1 MTNEQKYK
9 TTDERIRAFW
19 RFCKGQGKRE
29 RGCLGCPTKGI
40 PSYREKCALAWLALE
55 AEEEKPLHCPFCG
68 GDNIDIFETDFGQ
81 NEEPYQFAVK
91 CKSCGALVSAED
103 KNEAIAAWNRRAK

>member
-9 TTDERIRAFW
+9 TPEERAEAYTEFCVSKKCDECECA
-19 RFCKGQGKRE
+19 KHGH
-29 RGCLGCPTKGI
+29 KGI
-40 PSYREKCALAWLALE
+40 SLCEFRWLTLE
-55 AEEEKPLHCPFCG
+55 AEEEKPLPCPFCG

-81 NEEPYQFAVK
+81 SEEPYQFAVK

-103 KNEAIAAWNRRAK
+103 KAEAIAAWNRRAK